1 MEDRILININ
11 KEKKTIKQF
20 VKLCRI
26 ALKYEKVNYYS
37 ERKRMAERES
47 HIEMFSEKQLE
58 MIDKVFDTYH
68 ADYFQIMGY
77 EIGIV
82 DGDLAQALRELS
94 DRQLQIVLM
103 YYFIGWTDREIGGIL
118 GLAKSTVCK
127 WRNDTVK
134 TLRWL
139 VEGMCHG
146 E

>member
-11 KEKKTIKQF
+11 KENKTIKQF

-82 DGDLAQALRELS
+82 DGEMP
-94 DRQLQIVLM
+94 DRQMQIVLM
-103 YYFIGWTDREIGGIL
+103 YYLVGLKDREIGEIF
-118 GLAKSTVCK
+118 GLAKSSVCK
-127 WRNDTVK
+127 
-134 TLRWL
+134 LRHDAIKIL
-139 VEGMCHG
+139 RRLMEELYYG
-146 E
+146 

>member
-1 MEDRILININ
+1 MININ

-82 DGDLAQALRELS
+82 DGDLAQALREMVLCQEKVQVKSELFLQPSIFYPANLS
-94 DRQLQIVLM
+94 ILFNFCSYSFSYSFGDRYPQ
-103 YYFIGWTDREIGGIL
+103 
-118 GLAKSTVCK
+118 
-127 WRNDTVK
+127 
-134 TLRWL
+134 
-139 VEGMCHG
+139 
-146 E
+146 

>member
-11 KEKKTIKQF
+11 KENKTIKQF

-68 ADYFQIMGY
+68 ENISKSWDMK
-77 EIGIV
+77 
-82 DGDLAQALRELS
+82 
-94 DRQLQIVLM
+94 IVLM
-103 YYFIGWTDREIGGIL
+103 YYLVGLKDREIGEIF
-118 GLAKSTVCK
+118 GLAKSSVCK
-127 WRNDTVK
+127 
-134 TLRWL
+134 LRHDAIKML
-139 VEGMCHG
+139 RRLMEELYYG
-146 E
+146 

>member
-82 DGDLAQALRELS
+82 DGDLAQALREMP
-94 DRQLQIVLM
+94 DRQMQIVLM
-103 YYFIGWTDREIGGIL
+103 YYLVGLKDREIGEIF
-118 GLAKSTVCK
+118 GLAKSSVCK
-127 WRNDTVK
+127 
-134 TLRWL
+134 LRHDAIKML
-139 VEGMCHG
+139 RRLMEELYYG
-146 E
+146 

>member
-1 MEDRILININ
+1 MIN
-11 KEKKTIKQF
+11 KDKKDRVVRQF
-20 VKLCRI
+20 VTYCRM
-26 ALKYEKVNYYS
+26 ALRYEKINYYN

-47 HIEMFSEKQLE
+47 HMEMFSEKQLE
-58 MIDKVFDTYH
+58 TVDKIFDTYH
-68 ADYFQIMGY
+68 ADYFYVMGY

-82 DGDLAQALRELS
+82 DGDLAQALRELP
-94 DRQLQIVLM
+94 DRQ
-103 YYFIGWTDREIGGIL
+103 IGGIL

>member
-1 MEDRILININ
+1 MININ

-82 DGDLAQALRELS
+82 DGDLAQALREMP
-94 DRQLQIVLM
+94 DRQMQIVLM
-103 YYFIGWTDREIGGIL
+103 YYVVGLNDREIGEIFGMVRT
-118 GLAKSTVCK
+118 TVCAR
-127 WRNDTVK
+127 RNSAVRK
-134 TLRWL
+134 MRRMMM
-139 VEGMCHG
+139 ERMHY
-146 E
+146 EQ

>member
-1 MEDRILININ
+1 MIN
-11 KEKKTIKQF
+11 KDKKDRVVRQF
-20 VKLCRI
+20 VTYCRM
-26 ALKYEKVNYYS
+26 ALRYEKINYYN

-47 HIEMFSEKQLE
+47 HMEMFSEKQLE
-58 MIDKVFDTYH
+58 TVDKIFDTYH
-68 ADYFQIMGY
+68 ADYFYVMGY

-103 YYFIGWTDREIGGIL
+103 YYFIGWTDREIGEIL